1 MRSIGHQVLQ
11 RATTQ
16 MLEQHVTLLLGIDV
30 LACDEEGHER
40 VISGHQRSL
49 AVIRDHQMSSTA
61 ISAQKHS

>member
-1 MRSIGHQVLQ
+1 
-11 RATTQ
+11 

-61 ISAQKHS
+61 ISAQKRS